1 MADILGG
8 RYLFILDGKYLSL
21 SAIAKWK
28 KGHVG
33 NSPMRFYSMR
43 LKSPTPITNILQ
55 HIKKRAPEGTSSTL
69 MRDITVSP
77 RWGDTAGD
85 MTAVNFTKNK
95 YTLTRGSAFFVST
108 PFCETKSTD
117 LKKKPRTTEICLFL
131 EPIILGDGKSTET

>member
-8 RYLFILDGKYLSL
+8 RYLFILDGRYLSL

-28 KGHVG
+28 EGHVG
-33 NSPMRFYSMR
+33 NSPRHFYSMR

-55 HIKKRAPEGTSSTL
+55 HIKKRAPEGTSSTF
-69 MRDITVSP
+69 MRA
-77 RWGDTAGD
+77 AGN

-108 PFCETKSTD
+108 PFRETKSTD
-117 LKKKPRTTEICLFL
+117 LKVKTISKMKCLF
-131 EPIILGDGKSTET
+131 